1 MSLMHAKKVKLSHFF
16 NTFFY
21 KKLVNL
27 ESGYNYRAIKRW
39 TSQRKVGYCLLDCD
53 KEKYFVEEVKEKSGK
68 DIDIS
73 SWNKNLLKIFLHRRM
88 GAYSSICC
96 NTL

>member
-1 MSLMHAKKVKLSHFF
+1 MSLMHAKKVKLSHLF

-39 TSQRKVGYCLLDCD
+39 TSQRKLGYCLLDCD
-53 KEKYFVEEVKEKSGK
+53 KLSIRK
-68 DIDIS
+68 IRS
-73 SWNKNLLKIFLHRRM
+73 SYILIH
-88 GAYSSICC
+88 
-96 NTL
+96 

>member
-53 KEKYFVEEVKEKSGK
+53 KEHMAYFRLRTAKE
-68 DIDIS
+68 I
-73 SWNKNLLKIFLHRRM
+73 LKLKVD
-88 GAYSSICC
+88 
-96 NTL
+96 